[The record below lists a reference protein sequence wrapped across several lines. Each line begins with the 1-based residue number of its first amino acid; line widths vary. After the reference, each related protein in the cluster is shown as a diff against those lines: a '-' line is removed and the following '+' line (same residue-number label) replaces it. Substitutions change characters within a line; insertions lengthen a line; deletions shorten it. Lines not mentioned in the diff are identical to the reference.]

1 MLGEKIGESTG
12 KVTSRRV
19 LANPGGGPKVETS
32 FQAKGFLLG
41 VEQTEHGTYTAM
53 MRADGTLFGEGQGLL
68 VSRDG
73 DMATWV
79 GQGVGTIKP
88 GGVVSYRGAVF
99 YQTTSPRWL
108 RLNSIAGVFEYE
120 VDVDGNSKSQVW
132 EWK

>member
-1 MLGEKIGESTG
+1 
-12 KVTSRRV
+12 
-19 LANPGGGPKVETS
+19 
-32 FQAKGFLLG
+32 
-41 VEQTEHGTYTAM
+41 M

-68 VSRDG
+68 VTRDG

-88 GGVVSYRGAVF
+88 GGVVSYRGAVY
-99 YQTTSPRWL
+99 YQTTSPRWS
-108 RLNSIAGVFEYE
+108 RLNSVAGVFEYE